1 MASCGDASSWLT
13 VVQCANRFFWFAI
26 SENLIA
32 EARWTAPTSP
42 TMLCWTRG
50 GRDSLVVSWQGSSV
64 NTGPAIAGNS
74 LYWGSGYSL
83 LGPAVGTRN
92 STLFAFTIDQWNRV
106 KNSCSN

>member
-1 MASCGDASSWLT
+1 M
-13 VVQCANRFFWFAI
+13 
-26 SENLIA
+26 
-32 EARWTAPTSP
+32 
-42 TMLCWTRG
+42 
-50 GRDSLVVSWQGSSV
+50 

>member
-1 MASCGDASSWLT
+1 
-13 VVQCANRFFWFAI
+13 
-26 SENLIA
+26 
-32 EARWTAPTSP
+32 
-42 TMLCWTRG
+42 MLCWTRG
-50 GRDSLVVSWQGSSV
+50 RERFPSRFVAGSSV